1 MASNSSLVFWK
12 QKEITPQGIFL
23 TSSDS
28 GGDRVLFW
36 HSSPHIRKTE
46 ATRYSACTGL
56 FASHGVGTTTD
67 KDHDSTATDSSGG
80 STNQPCEVVG
90 TSHNPFALNL
100 ITDRLD
106 HLNDL
111 TTSPTGPGSGSDRLC
126 CASASG
132 VPGVSGSLAGAAVGS
147 TATMGPAVGSGP
159 SGPYVAADGTTQS
172 GHLGADHARFRKPAV
187 EPNGLSVIG
196 GLPTNILLGLLHQ
209 QTQETQR
216 KIYVKVDNHVFIGFL
231 FNVTGGPNELSNPD
245 SDTESYASSTCRVGH
260 SLISFGVVFAMDAS
274 ALPSVLSHYA
284 ELARLTGTQIRRA
297 ESVFHYLSHQR
308 NIIIS
313 AVDRTSPG
321 LGYGEDVSLPTNP
334 IQSGIDSSRLEP
346 DCQQRLFRSSSSRRS
361 HRSGCGGLSNSSI
374 PGGPS
379 SLARP
384 SVFSSPDRDS
394 ADRSV
399 DRGVRHEDFP
409 AETTLDQLAR
419 LSSLCAE
426 LKTIL
431 DSVCL
436 TGHVAVMIHD
446 LYPIYFCLPHLA
458 YSLIREPSQIL
469 IPAIRPM
476 AVWRAMDRI
485 RPYHALILLS
495 KKEELIDQYIPP
507 DINATMF
514 DFVNGLSPTLSL
526 HTLSVSMHSQLHCLT
541 LALWLIS
548 RGFALVVY
556 PIVANNNYVLSPHIN
571 AWFGPQLIG
580 QFASMFPTINL
591 AALLAS
597 FSTGL
602 TLKDY
607 VSTDTT
613 DNRVVGSLTAAHP
626 SKSDTDVDETEQ
638 FWINLSYTH
647 KVELI
652 TWLLRRR
659 LIIQIHIYVFC
670 SLTTSDNDFVE
681 EKLTRSTKS
690 KRSPSLENIRLS
702 TGESEHT
709 RSKVCDTMNFQLDQI
724 VPQSICDSVPKELV
738 RELCQLFP
746 ESIRAK
752 HVQTVLLH
760 PGATQNLAL
769 LRLFCRIVPRLPTHL
784 EELMFVESVDRV
796 TLVDCVERFSPIL
809 CTARLPD
816 PVTACFAGV
825 DWPD

>member
-90 TSHNPFALNL
+90 TSHNPFALNVSELNSIVKFILRDCPRNTIEVGTVSSTEFSILLSSGLCYPSCPAQL

-591 AALLAS
+591 AATMLLPLS
-597 FSTGL
+597 RNKGKQYFGSKLQT
-602 TLKDY
+602 KE
-607 VSTDTT
+607 
-613 DNRVVGSLTAAHP
+613 GSLQKP
-626 SKSDTDVDETEQ
+626 
-638 FWINLSYTH
+638 INL
-647 KVELI
+647 L
-652 TWLLRRR
+652 
-659 LIIQIHIYVFC
+659 
-670 SLTTSDNDFVE
+670 
-681 EKLTRSTKS
+681 
-690 KRSPSLENIRLS
+690 
-702 TGESEHT
+702 
-709 RSKVCDTMNFQLDQI
+709 
-724 VPQSICDSVPKELV
+724 
-738 RELCQLFP
+738 
-746 ESIRAK
+746 K
-752 HVQTVLLH
+752 HVIGQCEWEVT
-760 PGATQNLAL
+760 
-769 LRLFCRIVPRLPTHL
+769 L
-784 EELMFVESVDRV
+784 EE
-796 TLVDCVERFSPIL
+796 IQ
-809 CTARLPD
+809 
-816 PVTACFAGV
+816 
-825 DWPD
+825 